1 MLNEHLLSTEQILII
16 AMVSVKGE
24 NEEDQSETCENAVT
38 GNTTPE
44 NEFRE

>member
-1 MLNEHLLSTEQILII
+1 MLNEHWLSTEQILIH

-24 NEEDQSETCENAVT
+24 NEEDQSVNGWNTVT

>member
-24 NEEDQSETCENAVT
+24 NEEDQSVNMRERSYRKY
-38 GNTTPE
+38 NT
-44 NEFRE
+44 RK

>member
-24 NEEDQSETCENAVT
+24 NEEDQSVN
-38 GNTTPE
+38 G
-44 NEFRE
+44 

>member
-24 NEEDQSETCENAVT
+24 NEEDQSVNW
-38 GNTTPE
+38 
-44 NEFRE
+44 